1 MAAIKRRNAEEAAKG
16 TRPNMGVGPE
26 QLVQSLLKGRYFFE
40 NFMQEPFARV
50 KATNT
55 DFEPMGTS
63 LAEVVLNTGR
73 YNLEYAFA
81 GDNTDVFIPTLAS
94 EGGYNFGGSSDVAGT
109 GFELNFGGLKD
120 GHPRNFIPTSEDWFF
135 RALLY
140 TDDASGADIFLG
152 FRKVATYAA
161 TLSEY
166 GDVVGWRVLG
176 ASGST
181 DATWTI
187 VTNLNNAASTDSYTS
202 TTPVPAVTG
211 LEDATA
217 VEVEVRTVG
226 GAAQFYINGVRYGG
240 TTYDFDD
247 SDVMAPVLRMLQAT
261 DVAAQ
266 IKVLCAEGGPLA
278 DRQPGSLASLA
289 GTTT

>member
-1 MAAIKRRNAEEAAKG
+1 MAFGFTRKKINAAG
-16 TRPNMGVGPE
+16 DGVGPE
-26 QLVQSLLKGRYFFE
+26 NLALSLLKGRYFFE

-55 DFEPMGTS
+55 DFEPMGSS

-120 GHPRNFIPTSEDWFF
+120 GHPRNHIPSSEEWFF
-135 RALLY
+135 RVLLII
-140 TDDASGADIFLG
+140 DDASGADIFVG
-152 FRKVATYAA
+152 YRKVGAYAA

-166 GDVVGWRVLG
+166 GDVVGIRVVG

-181 DATWTI
+181 DGTWSI

-202 TTPVPAVTG
+202 TTPVPAKAG

-217 VEVEVRTVG
+217 VEVEVRSVG
-226 GAAQFYINGVRYGG
+226 GSAQFFINGVRYVGVA
-240 TTYDFDD
+240 YPFD
-247 SDVMAPVLRMLQAT
+247 SGDVVAPIVRMLQAT

-278 DRQPGSLASLA
+278 DRQPGTLASLA

>member
-1 MAAIKRRNAEEAAKG
+1 MAVNRRNADEAAKG
-16 TRPNMGVGPE
+16 TRPNLGVGPE
-26 QLVQSLLKGRYFFE
+26 QLVKSLLKGRYFFE
-40 NFMQEPFARV
+40 SFMQEPFARV
-50 KATNT
+50 KASNT
-55 DFEPMGTS
+55 DFEPAGTS

-120 GHPRNFIPTSEDWFF
+120 GHPRNHIPSSEDWFF
-135 RALLY
+135 RVLLI
-140 TDDASGADIFLG
+140 TDDASGADIFVG
-152 FRKVATYAA
+152 YRKVGAYTA

-166 GDVVGWRVLG
+166 GDVVGLRVVG

-181 DATWTI
+181 DGTWSI

-202 TTPVPAVTG
+202 TTPVPAATG

-217 VEVEVRTVG
+217 VEVEVRSVG
-226 GAAQFYINGVRYGG
+226 GQAQYFINGVRYVGI
-240 TTYDFDD
+240 TYTYD
-247 SDVMAPVLRMLQAT
+247 SGDVMAPVVRMLQMT

-278 DRQPGSLASLA
+278 DRQPGTLLSLA

>member
-1 MAAIKRRNAEEAAKG
+1 MAFGFTRKKINAAG
-16 TRPNMGVGPE
+16 DGVGPE
-26 QLVQSLLKGRYFFE
+26 NLVHSLLKGRYLFE

-50 KATNT
+50 KAANT
-55 DFEPMGTS
+55 DFEPAGTS
-63 LAEVVLNTGR
+63 LAEIVLMTGR

-120 GHPRNFIPTSEDWFF
+120 GHPRNHTPSSEDWFF
-135 RALLY
+135 RALFI

-161 TLSEY
+161 TLTEY
-166 GDVVGWRVLG
+166 SDVVGIRILG
-176 ASGST
+176 DSSST
-181 DATWTI
+181 TGAFTI
-187 VTNLNNAASTDSYTS
+187 ITNLNNAGATDYTS
-202 TTPVPAVTG
+202 TTPVPAATG

-217 VEVEVRTVG
+217 IELEVRSVG
-226 GAAQFYINGVRYGG
+226 GQAQFFINGVRYGG
-240 TTYDFDD
+240 TTYTYD
-247 SDVMAPVLRMLQAT
+247 SGDAMAPVIRMLQAT

-266 IKVLCAEGGPLA
+266 IKVLAAECGPLA
-278 DRQPGSLASLA
+278 DRQPGTLASLA

>member
-1 MAAIKRRNAEEAAKG
+1 MAFGFTRKKINAAG
-16 TRPNMGVGPE
+16 DGVGPE
-26 QLVQSLLKGRYFFE
+26 NLTLSLLKGRYFFE

-50 KATNT
+50 KASNT

-63 LAEVVLNTGR
+63 LAEVVLMTGR

-109 GFELNFGGLKD
+109 GFELSFGGLLN
-120 GHPRNFIPTSEDWFF
+120 GHPRNHTPSSEDWFF
-135 RALLY
+135 RALFIV
-140 TDDASGADIFLG
+140 DDASGADIFLG
-152 FRKVATYAA
+152 FRKAGVYAA

-166 GDVVGWRVLG
+166 GDVVGLRVVG

-181 DATWTI
+181 DGTFSI
-187 VTNLNNAASTDSYTS
+187 VTNLNNAAATDSYTS
-202 TTPVPAVTG
+202 TTPVPAATG

-217 VEVEVRTVG
+217 FELEVRSVG
-226 GAAQFYINGVRYGG
+226 GRAQWFINGVRYGG
-240 TTYDFDD
+240 TTYTYD
-247 SDVMAPVLRMLQAT
+247 SGDVMKPVIRMLQAT

-266 IKVLCAEGGPLA
+266 IKVLAAEGGPLE
-278 DRQPGSLASLA
+278 DRQPGTLASLA